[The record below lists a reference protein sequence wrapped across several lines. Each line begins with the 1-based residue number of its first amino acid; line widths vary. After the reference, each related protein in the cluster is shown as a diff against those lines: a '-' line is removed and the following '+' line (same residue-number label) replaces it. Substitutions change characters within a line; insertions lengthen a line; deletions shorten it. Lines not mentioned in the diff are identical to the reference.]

1 MWKWNPDDSQWSEH
15 VGESAELAF
24 REAFRRAM
32 DLRDKETDELVRV
45 GGYRSVRLVQ
55 VLDRLRELGH
65 FNADDLWERP

>member
-1 MWKWNPDDSQWSEH
+1 MWTWNPDDPRWSEH
-15 VGESAELAF
+15 VGDNAELAF